1 MADIAPAIN
10 AFATGY
16 GISRT
21 NRLDKETSQSNA
33 LSRKVTETN
42 LLRQQQS
49 DTGKLVTSLDAAF
62 AKAAQWADTPEKWPA
77 VQQYMGNAIAQATQ
91 FGLPPDLA
99 QKFAEAVTQTSYE
112 QRGPIA
118 AQAGGIAAEKPTSA
132 LEEARRA
139 VQAGTAT
146 PDQRRMAGVLVKE
159 GTGSQNKPMSPTQK
173 QAELKL
179 KAMED
184 FLAGSATP
192 QQERLIGAD
201 ADPLVREAIQAVMSR
216 AGAQALTA
224 DEFVK
229 EVENRTQQ
237 IRAARHGET
246 FTEWERDAS
255 GKLVLKKK

>member
-49 DTGKLVTSLDAAF
+49 DTGKLVTSLDTAF

-77 VQQYMGNAIAQATQ
+77 VQQYMGNAIQQATQ

-118 AQAGGIAAEKPTSA
+118 AQAGLPGAGPETYGPVGPIPGAPEGTYGAVSNRGRPLITNKPSTSKTSKILTTADSNGISREVDKRFEGLRNPITQELMRYGDPSKGQQAQAIKTRAEEI
-132 LEEARRA
+132 LIEAR
-139 VQAGTAT
+139 QAGQTIGHQKAV
-146 PDQRRMAGVLVKE
+146 DLAFQEAGNAE
-159 GTGSQNKPMSPTQK
+159 PEPTVPRFNAK
-173 QAELKL
+173 
-179 KAMED
+179 
-184 FLAGSATP
+184 G
-192 QQERLIGAD
+192 ERI
-201 ADPLVREAIQAVMSR
+201 
-216 AGAQALTA
+216 
-224 DEFVK
+224 
-229 EVENRTQQ
+229 N
-237 IRAARHGET
+237 
-246 FTEWERDAS
+246 
-255 GKLVLKKK
+255 